1 MAYVN
6 YIREITRFIGFASDA
21 GLSGNERSFWYALMA
36 IANERANGSDW
47 PEDFMSINN
56 KTLLAKVPFS
66 ANKLPEIRN
75 KLKQA
80 GLIDFKPGRRNELA
94 AKYMILYFYPE
105 LSTGNA
111 HNVESYHRNGD
122 KNGNKDGY
130 KTGNKD
136 GYKTGNKDGYKTGNK
151 DGNFNVNL
159 NGTPN
164 SNMCEDDVDADADMA
179 AYRAMRGCVSRA
191 FRDEIGRDAQPAE
204 LRLISMTA
212 LNLGMEQE
220 LAVQAIGRA
229 AARGAKSPAAY
240 AAEIM
245 GTWDYRGVHTVF
257 EMINSESL
265 IKV

>member
-94 AKYMILYFYPE
+94 SKYMMLYFYPE
-105 LSTGNA
+105 LSTGNT
-111 HNVESYHRNGD
+111 HNVESNHRNGD
-122 KNGNKDGY
+122 KN
-130 KTGNKD
+130 GNKD

-179 AYRAMRGCVSRA
+179 AYRAMRRCVSRT

-229 AARGAKSPAAY
+229 AARGARSPASY

-245 GTWDYRGVHTVF
+245 NEWGRDGVHTVF
-257 EMINSESL
+257 EMINSES
-265 IKV
+265 IYKV

>member
-21 GLSGNERSFWYALMA
+21 GLSGNERTFWYALMA

-47 PEDFMSINN
+47 PEDYMSINN

-75 KLKQA
+75 KLKQV

-94 AKYMILYFYPE
+94 AKYMLIYFHPE

-111 HNVESYHRNGD
+111 HDVESYHRFCD
-122 KNGNKDGY
+122 

-136 GYKTGNKDGYKTGNK
+136 GNKTGNKDGNKTGNK

-159 NGTPN
+159 NVTPN
-164 SNMCEDDVDADADMA
+164 PNIYEDDVDADADIA
-179 AYRAMRGCVSRA
+179 AYRAMRDIVSRT
-191 FRDEIGRDAQPAE
+191 FRSEVGRDAQPAE
-204 LRLISMTA
+204 IRLIGMTA

-220 LAVQAIGRA
+220 LVVQAVART
-229 AARGAKSPAAY
+229 AARGAKSPASY

-245 GTWDYRGVHTVF
+245 EAWNYHGIHTVYDLVS
-257 EMINSESL
+257 SEAL
-265 IKV
+265 NG